1 MNEFRPSGSRE
12 QQAYDIASHYISRAA
27 ALIPGQYIGVHH
39 RYVWPDQSGEQRVS
53 FPGHTCSDT
62 HTAADRPLY
71 WFHQSTGLKF
81 DGQFTID
88 ICRLLRIPGTFN
100 FKDHAQNSTK
110 PPLPVTS
117 DRWFRP
123 NGEGGEGGGDEYKDE
138 DGEVESV
145 DVETL
150 GDTLISVF
158 QPQGARNA
166 AHRRKRK

>member
-1 MNEFRPSGSRE
+1 MNNAPPSGRRQ
-12 QQAYDIASHYISRAA
+12 QQAYDIAFDYISRVA
-27 ALIPGQYIGVHH
+27 ALVPWSKYWRHH
-39 RYVWPDQSGEQRVS
+39 RYVWPDQSGEQRVN
-53 FPGHTCSDT
+53 FTGHTCSDA
-62 HTAADRPLY
+62 HTAAGRPLY

-81 DGQFTID
+81 DGQSTID

-123 NGEGGEGGGDEYKDE
+123 NGEGGEGEGNEYKDE

-145 DVETL
+145 DVETQ
-150 GDTLISVF
+150 GDTLMSVF